1 MPLPKAF
8 RPLRHSAYR
17 RLAASLTL
25 SLLGQGMWVVC
36 SVWQVVALG
45 GDARDLSL
53 VAACASVGLLVVA
66 LPGGAL
72 ADRLP
77 QRRLLLTSEIVQA
90 CAFAITAA
98 VAVGGHGRI
107 WHLAVAGGVS
117 GLAAGL
123 YYPAYSALLPAIV
136 SADDL
141 LAANGLEG
149 ALRPTLSQGLGPA
162 VAGGLIALASPAVGI
177 AATAAVLSVAAG
189 CLVLLPAITPARDSS
204 GDSGTGV
211 LRDVVDGFGYLWRTP
226 WLLATL
232 AYASAMVLVML
243 GPFEVLVPFAIKDQ
257 AGGGPSEHAWVL
269 AAFGI
274 GGAVGSLL
282 VASLPLPRR
291 YLTVMNVGWALGCL
305 PLVVFGLAD
314 RLWPM
319 IVAAAICGALFEGAT
334 VIWGTLLQRRVP
346 AQMLGRVSS
355 LDFFVSLGFMPVS
368 MALAGP
374 VGHTLGLRTTFLVAG
389 TVPVALA
396 VIAILGARMHRDE
409 IAHPLD

>member
-1 MPLPKAF
+1 MVPLPKAF

-25 SLLGQGMWVVC
+25 SLLAQGMWLVC
-36 SVWQVVALG
+36 SVWQVVAVG

-53 VAACASVGLLVVA
+53 VAACASIGLLVVA

-72 ADRLP
+72 ADRVP

-98 VAVGGHGRI
+98 VAMTGHGRI

-149 ALRPTLSQGLGPA
+149 ALRPTLSQGVGPA
-162 VAGGLIALASPAVGI
+162 VAGGLIALASPAAGI
-177 AATAAVLSVAAG
+177 AATAATATAAAG
-189 CLVLLPAITPARDSS
+189 CLVLLPAIAPAREVAGSS
-204 GDSGTGV
+204 SSTGV

-274 GGAVGSLL
+274 GGAAGSLL

-291 YLTVMNVGWALGCL
+291 YLTVMN
-305 PLVVFGLAD
+305 
-314 RLWPM
+314 
-319 IVAAAICGALFEGAT
+319 
-334 VIWGTLLQRRVP
+334 
-346 AQMLGRVSS
+346 
-355 LDFFVSLGFMPVS
+355 
-368 MALAGP
+368 
-374 VGHTLGLRTTFLVAG
+374 
-389 TVPVALA
+389 
-396 VIAILGARMHRDE
+396 
-409 IAHPLD
+409 